1 MEYVFGTQEDIEVLK
16 TKGSEHSDLTGFHQI
31 ERSYPDQT
39 VTDCFRVV
47 RKLDSLEDGEGNCY
61 DWYEIDRHYR
71 FTDKTGPV
79 AQQLVEST
87 AASEDALCEYDELA
101 GARMGEIED
110 AMCEQDDANDVRISA
125 VEDAVCEIDAI
136 ISTISE
142 GGTINE
148 QNLG

>member
-1 MEYVFGTQEDIEVLK
+1 M
-16 TKGSEHSDLTGFHQI
+16 TGFHQI

-79 AQQLVEST
+79 AQRLVES
-87 AASEDALCEYDELA
+87 AAALEDALCENDELA
-101 GARMGEIED
+101 GARVGKIEN
-110 AMCEQDDANDVRISA
+110 AMCEQDGANDVRISA
-125 VEDAVCEIDAI
+125 VEDAICEIDSV
-136 ISTISE
+136 ISTITTE
-142 GGTINE
+142 GGTN
-148 QNLG
+148 

>member
-1 MEYVFGTQEDIEVLK
+1 MMYTEQVMDHFMNPRNV
-16 TKGSEHSDLTGFHQI
+16 
-31 ERSYPDQT
+31 
-39 VTDCFRVV
+39 
-47 RKLDSLEDGEGNCY
+47 
-61 DWYEIDRHYR
+61 
-71 FTDKTGPV
+71 
-79 AQQLVEST
+79 
-87 AASEDALCEYDELA
+87 
-101 GARMGEIED
+101 GEIED

>member
-1 MEYVFGTQEDIEVLK
+1 M
-16 TKGSEHSDLTGFHQI
+16 TGFHQI

-87 AASEDALCEYDELA
+87 AALEDALCEY
-101 GARMGEIED
+101 
-110 AMCEQDDANDVRISA
+110 DDANDVRISA